1 MPQTQIHALSY
12 AAPVLSPSTTSGG
25 NVVEFLKSA
34 ALIAAVIVG
43 FLFLLWVFR
52 FGPIGGPF

>member
-1 MPQTQIHALSY
+1 MPQTLARQFAY

-25 NVVEFLKSA
+25 NVVDFIKSA

-43 FLFLLWVFR
+43 FLFLMWVLR

>member
-1 MPQTQIHALSY
+1 MPQTQTHALSY
-12 AAPVLSPSTTSGG
+12 GPAVLSPSTTSGG
-25 NVVEFLKSA
+25 NVVDFIKSA

-43 FLFLLWVFR
+43 FLFLMWVFR